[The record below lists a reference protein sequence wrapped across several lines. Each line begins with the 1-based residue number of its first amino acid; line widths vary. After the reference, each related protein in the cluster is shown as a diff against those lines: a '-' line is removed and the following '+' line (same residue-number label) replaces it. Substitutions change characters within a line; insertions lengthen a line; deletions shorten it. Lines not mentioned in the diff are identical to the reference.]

1 MKKTSLIALT
11 LCIMAGCR
19 EPVQE
24 EFPAYGPV
32 PTVNSILI
40 AGRACRVHVSLAGK
54 IDAHRLKVI
63 EDATVYLAC
72 DGEESLLQP
81 EGGGVYTS
89 GRIPE
94 AGKTYTCRVEIPGF
108 PPVTCQERLPGKPEC
123 LAIKHINKA
132 GRDEEGVFYP
142 ALEFTFKNPPGDTSY
157 FEGKLHLFGDDGYR
171 MEGEIHTLTD
181 PVLQSE
187 GLPLLLF
194 SNQLI
199 EDTIYTTRVNYKTGS
214 MDWISDGIWQTELY
228 PLVFE
233 FRAVSRDYYKY
244 MQQYYLYEQGRYPE
258 FNFGPSLAFQLHSNI
273 ENAHGIF
280 AGYSAMVSETIY
292 PNDTIQ

>member
-1 MKKTSLIALT
+1 
-11 LCIMAGCR
+11 MAGCR
-19 EPVQE
+19 DPVHE

-40 AGRACRVHVSLAGK
+40 ADSTCRVHVSLAGK
-54 IDAHRLKVI
+54 IDDQPLEVVG
-63 EDATVYLAC
+63 DARVYLAS
-72 DGEESLLQP
+72 GEGERLLQH

-89 GRIPE
+89 DLILE

-108 PPVTCQERLPGKPEC
+108 PTVTCQETLPGKPE
-123 LAIKHINKA
+123 LLVIKHVNKA
-132 GRDEEGVFYP
+132 GRDEEGISYP
-142 ALEFTFKNPPGDTSY
+142 AIEFTFKNPPGDTCY
-157 FEGKLHLFGDDGYR
+157 FEGMLHLFEYGSYR
-171 MEGEIHTLTD
+171 SVGEIHTLTD

-199 EDTIYTTRVNYKTGS
+199 EDTIYTARVNYTTGS

-233 FRAVSRDYYKY
+233 FRAVSRDYYTY

-258 FNFGPSLAFQLHSNI
+258 YDLGPALAFPLHSNI
-273 ENAHGIF
+273 KNAHGVF
-280 AGYSAMVSETIY
+280 AGYSAVVSDTIY
-292 PNDTIQ
+292 PNKNDKTP